1 MPRIGFLIGG
11 VQKAGTTAL
20 SRYLAS
26 HPALALPAAKEAHVF
41 DDPRFEESWDRK
53 RIDDEYAR
61 HFGPTDDSRLH
72 GDATPIYFF
81 HPTLVRRI
89 AAYNPSMR
97 WIVLLR
103 DPVERAISHYQM
115 ELARG
120 DEHWPLWA
128 ALAFERWRLSGHLDD
143 WSPASPLRHWSYRA
157 RGDYATQLQILR
169 SLFPASQILVIH
181 NSDLRNHHETVLARV
196 CGFLEIPD
204 FAPFPDALA
213 AFEGPP
219 ARISRFARWWA
230 RACLRRESREYRSL

>member
-1 MPRIGFLIGG
+1 MAGDLPRRFDSALDAAHVFCDRRRLSGHVPRIGFLIGG

-97 WIVLLR
+97 WIVR
-103 DPVERAISHYQM
+103 VVMNIGPCGR
-115 ELARG
+115 
-120 DEHWPLWA
+120 
-128 ALAFERWRLSGHLDD
+128 RWRSSAG
-143 WSPASPLRHWSYRA
+143 A
-157 RGDYATQLQILR
+157 
-169 SLFPASQILVIH
+169 
-181 NSDLRNHHETVLARV
+181 
-196 CGFLEIPD
+196 
-204 FAPFPDALA
+204 
-213 AFEGPP
+213 
-219 ARISRFARWWA
+219 
-230 RACLRRESREYRSL
+230 